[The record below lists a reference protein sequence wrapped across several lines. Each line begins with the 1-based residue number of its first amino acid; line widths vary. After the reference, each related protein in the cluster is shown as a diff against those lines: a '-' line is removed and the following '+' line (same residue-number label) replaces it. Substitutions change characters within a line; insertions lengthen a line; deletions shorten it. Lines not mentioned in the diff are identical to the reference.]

1 MDPRAT
7 SSSAEVSS
15 RTIFPPITPITS
27 PMKMDPAM
35 PKSPMLEEVVEI
47 INEIC
52 RHRIYGVPL
61 DMVIYSAISYKMV
74 KFGEGE
80 RFYRGVNVIEIE

>member
-1 MDPRAT
+1 
-7 SSSAEVSS
+7 
-15 RTIFPPITPITS
+15 
-27 PMKMDPAM
+27 MDPAM
-35 PKSPMLEEVVEI
+35 PKSLMLEEVVDI
-47 INEIC
+47 INEVC

>member
-35 PKSPMLEEVVEI
+35 QNSPMLEEVVEI
-47 INEIC
+47 INENNGIVDGKT
-52 RHRIYGVPL
+52 YNSV
-61 DMVIYSAISYKMV
+61 
-74 KFGEGE
+74 
-80 RFYRGVNVIEIE
+80 